1 MEPFD
6 RPKLRA
12 AMQGSVVQT
21 APLPGSR
28 KSTCVV
34 LRLYRSHRHI
44 GNIDGSAA
52 SARIDGLALRL
63 MFSNTDSR
71 AFMSDSATNHQPGLD
86 ARVLV
91 KIGLALIAC
100 LAAVLGVV
108 VAAIYA
114 QIGNVKVEVGS
125 VRTGLSAIN
134 ARLGLIEKTV
144 DETRAKLDQLV
155 RDEKPTGS
163 LPQTDS
169 LPQTGSLTQNVVA
182 GFYVTE
188 QEAEFIREF
197 LKVPPRKANVTAK
210 MALWVR
216 VPAQATKPL
225 PDALVGRLEK
235 LKGLRYAVDANSAI
249 ALIEPSTSIV
259 IALI

>member
-1 MEPFD
+1 
-6 RPKLRA
+6 
-12 AMQGSVVQT
+12 
-21 APLPGSR
+21 
-28 KSTCVV
+28 
-34 LRLYRSHRHI
+34 
-44 GNIDGSAA
+44 
-52 SARIDGLALRL
+52 
-63 MFSNTDSR
+63 
-71 AFMSDSATNHQPGLD
+71 MSDSATNHQPGLD

-114 QIGNVKVEVGS
+114 QVGNVRVEVGS

-144 DETRAKLDQLV
+144 DETRAKLNQLV
-155 RDEKPTGS
+155 RDEQPTGSLAQTGS
-163 LPQTDS
+163 LPQ
-169 LPQTGSLTQNVVA
+169 NVIA

-197 LKVPPRKANVTAK
+197 LKVPPKKANATAK

-225 PDALVGRLEK
+225 PDVLVGKLEK

-249 ALIEPSTSIV
+249 ALIEPSTNIV